1 MRFGIVFA
9 LASIVFAGG
18 AGAQS
23 VPSDT
28 DPIPA
33 PAAEATP
40 VLEAVLVS
48 GEQPGPGL
56 WRVSKDEHVLWILG
70 TLTPLPKRMRW
81 QSEEVAT
88 LIAGSQQVLAQG
100 HATINA
106 KVGFFGAMMLLPRA
120 LRARNNPDGATLA
133 QVLPAELYQRWTTL
147 KRHYLGRDRGVEK
160 RRPILAADK
169 LYQEALDEAGLSD
182 SDPVWPAVKKIAKKR
197 KVKITAPRVEL
208 TIAEPKETL
217 KAFSHTALDDTGCFA
232 LTLERVE
239 TDLPAMQARANAW
252 AIGDLERLRELP
264 YPDQEHAC
272 TTAVLENGLARQLGL
287 TDLPARIRAAWL
299 EAADA
304 ALANNASTFAV
315 LPIGTLLDPE
325 GILAELRARGY
336 AVEEP
341 E

>member
-1 MRFGIVFA
+1 MRFGIVFV
-9 LASIVFAGG
+9 LASILFAGG
-18 AGAQS
+18 ARAQS
-23 VPSDT
+23 VPPDA
-28 DPIPA
+28 DPIQP
-33 PAAEATP
+33 PLAEATP

-70 TLTPLPKRMRW
+70 TLSPLPKRMRW
-81 QSEEVAT
+81 QSDEVAA

-100 HATINA
+100 HATIRA
-106 KVGFFGAMMLLPRA
+106 DVGFFGQLMLLPAA

-133 QVLPAELYQRWTTL
+133 QVLPAELYQRWTAL
-147 KRHYLGRDRGVEK
+147 KRKYLGRDRGVEK

-169 LYQEALDEAGLSD
+169 LYEEALDEAGLSD
-182 SDPVWPAVKKIAKKR
+182 TDPVWPAVKKIAKKR
-197 KVKITAPRVEL
+197 KVEIAAPAVEL
-208 TIAEPKETL
+208 TIDNPKETL
-217 KAFSHTALDDTGCFA
+217 KAFARTALDDTGCFA

-264 YPDQEHAC
+264 HPDQDSAC
-272 TTAVLENGLARQLGL
+272 TSAVLENGLARQLGL

-304 ALANNASTFAV
+304 ALAGNASTFAV
-315 LPIGTLLDPE
+315 LPIEELLDPE

-341 E
+341 

>member
-1 MRFGIVFA
+1 MRHRIVLG
-9 LASIVFAGG
+9 LAAILFAGG

-33 PAAEATP
+33 PAAEAPP
-40 VLEAVLVS
+40 VMETVLVS

-56 WRVSKDEHVLWILG
+56 WRVSKDGRVLWILG
-70 TLTPLPKRMRW
+70 TLSPLPKRMRW
-81 QSEEVAT
+81 QSEEVTA
-88 LIAGSQQVLAQG
+88 LVAGSQEVLAQG
-100 HATINA
+100 HATLRA
-106 KVGFFGAMMLLPRA
+106 DVGFFGALLLLPRA

-133 QVLPAELYQRWTTL
+133 QILPPELYQRWSIL
-147 KRHYLGRDRGVEK
+147 KRKYLGRDRAVEK

-169 LYQEALDEAGLSD
+169 LYQEALGEAGLSD

-197 KVKITAPRVEL
+197 KVKITAPVVEL
-208 TIAEPKETL
+208 TVAEPKEAL

-232 LTLERVE
+232 LTLERLE

-264 YPDQEHAC
+264 YPDQDSAC
-272 TTAVLENGLARQLGL
+272 MGAILENGLARQLGL

-299 EAADA
+299 DAADK

-315 LPIGTLLDPE
+315 VPIRSLLDPD

-336 AVEEP
+336 VVEEP